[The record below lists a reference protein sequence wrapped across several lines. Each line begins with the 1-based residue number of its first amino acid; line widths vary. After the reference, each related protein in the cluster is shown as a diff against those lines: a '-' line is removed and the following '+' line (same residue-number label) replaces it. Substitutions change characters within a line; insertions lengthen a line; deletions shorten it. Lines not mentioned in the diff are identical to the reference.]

1 MAALSLSIDAIR
13 PLNRW
18 DHSSIRPGPVGSVGV
33 VNMTPRLKSS
43 LPGDF
48 RWEPTYF
55 GNKESNYGSN
65 ITDGFHTNYS
75 NGGGPAHTIDSNWGG
90 RRRFETSHGW
100 RYQDLRVPDRRIEPV
115 MGSLPQ
121 YSWHNRIA
129 TVNSAKHTGDLF
141 TVPRGGVL
149 GGPNGVTRGGQ
160 FPRVTDVVGG
170 EVPAAQI
177 STSFS
182 GATSAPK
189 FTPEN
194 QRAFDRREDLRRQGL
209 RHTSNNGRP
218 SPGRR

>member
-48 RWEPTYF
+48 RWEATYF

-100 RYQDLRVPDRRIEPV
+100 RYQDMRVPDRRIEPV
-115 MGSLPQ
+115 LGTLPQ

-149 GGPNGVTRGGQ
+149 GGPAGVTRGGQ

-170 EVPAAQI
+170 EVPAMTQ
-177 STSFS
+177 
-182 GATSAPK
+182 GASA
-189 FTPEN
+189 TE
-194 QRAFDRREDLRRQGL
+194 
-209 RHTSNNGRP
+209 HTSRYNSQTINSSTRRHEHQQMRTRNANNGRP
-218 SPGRR
+218 SPSRRQ